1 MCGRE
6 REPSVAGMN
15 TFRSLRWLLI
25 VGLGA
30 LALIRPVV
38 NIVEDQL
45 GVSGPPAMSLI
56 ITAVISVIWI
66 AVVGLGRIAQPVLT
80 LLFTGL
86 VYAVF
91 AAILS
96 GILSPILTGE
106 LQGPFASP
114 IAIIPLLLV
123 NTVWGLAAG
132 GLALV
137 VQRLRGPRSVEA
149 V

>member
-15 TFRSLRWLLI
+15 TLRSLRWLLI

-45 GVSGPPAMSLI
+45 GVSGPPAVPLI

-66 AVVGLGRIAQPVLT
+66 AVVGLGRIAQPMLT
-80 LLFTGL
+80 LLFAGL

-114 IAIIPLLLV
+114 IAIIPLLLI
-123 NTVWGLAAG
+123 NAVWGLAAG

-137 VQRLRGPRSVEA
+137 VQRLRGPRNVEA
-149 V
+149 G